1 MEVKV
6 IRAFYDRKGGVTRE
20 AGSLF
25 TCTEARYKEI
35 ESVFPGILEK
45 QVKPKRAPRKKVE

>member
-45 QVKPKRAPRKKVE
+45 QVKPKRAPRKKVG